1 MASTSSRVLNSFFA
15 QRVMS
20 ADEAAALIQPGSMI
34 GMSGFT
40 GSGYPKAVPTA
51 LAKRIEAAHER
62 GESFRVS
69 VLTGA
74 STGPEL
80 DGALGRVNGVELRA
94 PYQGDAELRKRIN
107 GGDANYMDIH
117 LSHLAQQVDY
127 GFFGKMDLAIIEVT
141 AILED
146 GRVVPSSSMGNNTT
160 WVERA
165 DKVILEVNA
174 GQPLELEGMHDIF
187 YGLGLP
193 PNRIPLPL
201 LKSNQRI
208 GTPYLKVPQEKVI
221 AVVNTDIGDRASPFK
236 EPDEASRKIAGHII
250 NFLEWE
256 VKKGR
261 MPSNL
266 FPLQS
271 GVGNIANAVL
281 FGLEEAPFEG
291 MAAYTE
297 VIQDG
302 MVHLLDVG
310 KLTSLSAT
318 AFSLSPEGI
327 EKIMPKIGSYRNQIV
342 IRQQEVSNNPEII
355 RRLGVITMNAMIEG
369 DIYGNVNSTHIMG
382 SSMQNGIGGSGD
394 FTRNGYI
401 TFMMAPSTA
410 AKGKISTI
418 VRMVSHVDHTEH
430 DLQVMVTD
438 QGLADLRGLSPK
450 QRARLIIENCS
461 HPDFRPALRDY
472 FNRAEKLAPGK
483 HTPHL
488 LDESLSWHSRFVK
501 TGSMLA

>member
-1 MASTSSRVLNSFFA
+1 MASASSRVLNSSFA

-20 ADEAAALIQPGSMI
+20 ADEAAAMIQPGSLI

-40 GSGYPKAVPTA
+40 GSGYPKAVPKA
-51 LAKRIEAAHER
+51 LAKRIEAAQER

-80 DGALGRVNGVELRA
+80 DGALGKANGVELRA
-94 PYQGDAELRKRIN
+94 PYQGDPELRKRIN
-107 GGDANYMDIH
+107 SGDASYMDIH
-117 LSHLAQQVDY
+117 LSHQAQQVDY

-160 WVERA
+160 WIERA
-165 DKVILEVNA
+165 EKVILEVNS
-174 GQPLELEGMHDIF
+174 GQPLELDGMHDLF

-208 GTPYLKVPQEKVI
+208 GTPYLKVPLEKVI
-221 AVVNTDIGDRASPFK
+221 AVVHTDIGDRASPFK
-236 EPDEASRKIAGHII
+236 EPDHASRKIAGHII
-250 NFLEWE
+250 TFLESE

-261 MPSNL
+261 LPSNL

-291 MAAYTE
+291 MTAYTE

-310 KLTSLSAT
+310 KLSSLSAT

-327 EKIMPKIGSYRNQIV
+327 AKIMPKIGSYRNQIV

-418 VRMVSHVDHTEH
+418 VPMVSHVDHTEH

-450 QRARLIIENCS
+450 QRARVIIENCA

-472 FNRAEKLAPGK
+472 FHRAEKLAPGK

-488 LDESLSWHSRFVK
+488 LDESLSWHSRFIK